1 MNKNSYLTMIILLPI
16 TTIQTISIMPRKDL
30 TTYTSVDLDIRRDGY
45 STSEAIIGVGVVANG
60 DYTDV
65 SFSSSSLIEGSTY
78 FLEVTAD
85 SELVYRDKIYSTAQ
99 ADFKV
104 KHIVSQ
110 TSYTSSTSGDNT
122 YIV

>member
-78 FLEVTAD
+78 FLEITAD
-85 SELVYRDKIYSTAQ
+85 SELVYRDKIYSTVQ

>member
-1 MNKNSYLTMIILLPI
+1 MIILLPI

-78 FLEVTAD
+78 FLEITAD
-85 SELVYRDKIYSTAQ
+85 SELVYRDKIYSTVQ